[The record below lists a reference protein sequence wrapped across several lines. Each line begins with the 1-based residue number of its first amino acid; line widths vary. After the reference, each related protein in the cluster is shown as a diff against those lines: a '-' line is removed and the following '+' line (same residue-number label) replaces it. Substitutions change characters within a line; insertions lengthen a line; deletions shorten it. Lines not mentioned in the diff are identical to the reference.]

1 VFDGPSG
8 QTIAQNQGP
17 RRMNANEFWVQ
28 YQKEPV
34 PGVSK
39 YALLRDV
46 LVDAIASGHW
56 KRGELLPTEQDLARE
71 TPFSLGTVQR
81 ALRSLVDDGIIVRRQ
96 GFGTFVADNVKPLN
110 RPWHMRFIPPEGGAV
125 VETYT
130 YVLGRESVKK
140 KGRWSPY
147 FPNKSDLFTI
157 ERRFRIA
164 DKFWVF
170 NRFYSSASILG
181 ALQRCA
187 LGKLSGVNLKE
198 MIIRQYGLPITG
210 IEHRLKIA
218 HFDAELCRHLEI
230 TKGATGLL
238 LEGVARTGP
247 DAVYYQEFYVPE
259 SGYYLDLPSA
269 YTS

>member
-1 VFDGPSG
+1 
-8 QTIAQNQGP
+8 
-17 RRMNANEFWVQ
+17 MNTNKFWVQ
-28 YQKEPV
+28 YQKEPI

-56 KRGELLPTEQDLARE
+56 KRGGQLPTEQELARE

-81 ALRSLVDDGIIVRRQ
+81 ALRSLVDEGIIVRRQ

-130 YVLGRESVKK
+130 YVLNRESVKK
-140 KGRWSPY
+140 KGRWSAY
-147 FPNKSDLFTI
+147 FPNRSDLFMI

-164 DKFWVF
+164 DKFWVY

-181 ALQRCA
+181 ALQRCP
-187 LGKLSGVNLKE
+187 LGKLNGVNLKE
-198 MIIRQYGLPITG
+198 MIVRQYGLPITD
-210 IEHRLKIA
+210 IEHRLRIA
-218 HFDAELCRHLEI
+218 HFDAGLCQHLEVR
-230 TKGATGLL
+230 KGATGLL
-238 LEGVARTGP
+238 LEAVARTGP

-259 SGYYLDLPSA
+259 SDYSLDLPSA

>member
-1 VFDGPSG
+1 M
-8 QTIAQNQGP
+8 TAQ
-17 RRMNANEFWVQ
+17 EFWVQ
-28 YQKEPV
+28 YRKELT

-46 LVDAIASGHW
+46 MVDAIASGHW
-56 KRGELLPTEQDLARE
+56 KRGAQLPTEQELARE

-110 RPWHMRFIPPEGGAV
+110 KPWHMRFVALDGGNV

-130 YVLGRESVKK
+130 YVLSRQSVKK
-140 KGRWSPY
+140 TGRWSHY
-147 FPNKSDLFTI
+147 FPNKTDLFVI

-181 ALQRCA
+181 ALQRTA
-187 LGKLSGVNLKE
+187 LSKLDSVNLKE
-198 MIIRQYGLPITG
+198 LIIRQYGLPITA

-218 HFDAELCRHLEI
+218 HFDPEICRQIEVK
-230 TKGATGLL
+230 KGSTGLL
-238 LEGVARTGP
+238 LEAVARTGP

-259 SGYYLDLPSA
+259 SDYYLDLPSA
-269 YTS
+269 YTA

>member
-1 VFDGPSG
+1 
-8 QTIAQNQGP
+8 
-17 RRMNANEFWVQ
+17 MNANEFWVQ
-28 YQKEPV
+28 YRKELI

-96 GFGTFVADNVKPLN
+96 GHGTFVADNVKPLDK
-110 RPWHMRFIPPEGGAV
+110 PWHMRFIPPEGGAV

-130 YVLGRESVKK
+130 YVLNRESVKK
-140 KGRWSPY
+140 KGRWSSY
-147 FPNKSDLFTI
+147 FPNKSDLFKI

-181 ALQRCA
+181 TLQRCT
-187 LGKLSGVNLKE
+187 LGKLNGVNLKE
-198 MIIRQYGLPITG
+198 MIIREYGLPITD

-230 TKGATGLL
+230 RKGATGLL
-238 LEGVARTGP
+238 LEAAARTGP
-247 DAVYYQEFYVPE
+247 DAVYYQEFYVPK
-259 SGYYLDLPSA
+259 SDYSLDLPSA

>member
-1 VFDGPSG
+1 
-8 QTIAQNQGP
+8 
-17 RRMNANEFWVQ
+17 MNANEFWVQ
-28 YQKEPV
+28 YRKELI

-96 GFGTFVADNVKPLN
+96 GHGTFVADNVKPLN

-130 YVLGRESVKK
+130 YVLNRESVKK
-140 KGRWSPY
+140 KGRWSSY
-147 FPNKSDLFTI
+147 FPNKSDLFKI

-181 ALQRCA
+181 ALQRCP
-187 LGKLSGVNLKE
+187 LDKLNGVNLKE
-198 MIIRQYGLPITG
+198 MIVRQYGLPITD

-218 HFDAELCRHLEI
+218 HFDAELCRHLEVR
-230 TKGATGLL
+230 KGATGLL
-238 LEGVARTGP
+238 LEAAARTGP

-259 SGYYLDLPSA
+259 SDYYLDLPSA